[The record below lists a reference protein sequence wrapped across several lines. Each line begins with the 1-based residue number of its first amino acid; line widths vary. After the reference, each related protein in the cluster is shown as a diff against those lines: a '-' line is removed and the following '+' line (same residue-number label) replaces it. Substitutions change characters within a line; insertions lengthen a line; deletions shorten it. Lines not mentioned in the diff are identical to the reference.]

1 MPKKIGYVMAYK
13 IGQNNYGTSL
23 QGYALLRI
31 LLRLGYDVEIL
42 NYIKQPTLKD
52 KIAWGIN
59 LYRCGMLKDVIAS
72 YIFKQKVP
80 SEYINNIKERTAA
93 VNKYKEKK
101 LITRFKTYKGYK
113 NLCDGSKYYDA
124 VIVGSDQV
132 WIPVGLPSKFYN
144 LLFVA
149 DSVRK
154 IAYAS
159 SFGVSEIPKFQRKK
173 TAQYLNRF
181 YRIGVREQRGKEIVE
196 ALSDKQA
203 TVVAD
208 PTLLLS
214 RSEWES
220 EISDS
225 NPFKLQ
231 EYIFCYLI
239 SENIE
244 ARSKAAELAQK
255 KKLKIICIRHLEKY
269 RSVDE
274 TYGDIAPYNVDPN
287 DFVKYIKDATYVC
300 TDSFHCTV
308 FSHIFHKQ
316 FITFYR
322 TSSGKNS
329 RNSRIDSLFD
339 ILGTNKKHLY
349 SMGGLEGIDSPI
361 NWNIVDENLSK
372 LRIESIN
379 FLQEALL

>member
-23 QGYALLRI
+23 QGYALLKI
-31 LLRLGYDVEIL
+31 LLRLGYDVEII
-42 NYIKQPTLKD
+42 NYVKQPTLKD
-52 KIAWGIN
+52 KIEWGIN
-59 LYRCGMLKDVIAS
+59 LCRCGMLKDVIS
-72 YIFKQKVP
+72 SLIFKQKIP

-101 LITRFKTYKGYK
+101 LITKFKTYKGYQ

-124 VIVGSDQV
+124 VVVGSDQV
-132 WIPVGLPSKFYN
+132 WIPAGLTSKFYN

-173 TAQYLNRF
+173 TAQYLKRF

-196 ALSDKQA
+196 TLSNKQA
-203 TVVAD
+203 IVVAD

-214 RSEWES
+214 RDEWES
-220 EISDS
+220 EISDT
-225 NPFKLQ
+225 NPFRLQ

-244 ARSKAAELAQK
+244 ARSKAVELAQK
-255 KKLKIICIRHLEKY
+255 KNLKIICIRHLEKY
-269 RSVDE
+269 RPVDE

-329 RNSRIDSLFD
+329 RNSRIDSLFE

-349 SMGGLEGIDSPI
+349 SIGGLDGIDSPI
-361 NWNIVDENLSK
+361 NWSMVDESLLK
-372 LRIESIN
+372 LRTESIH